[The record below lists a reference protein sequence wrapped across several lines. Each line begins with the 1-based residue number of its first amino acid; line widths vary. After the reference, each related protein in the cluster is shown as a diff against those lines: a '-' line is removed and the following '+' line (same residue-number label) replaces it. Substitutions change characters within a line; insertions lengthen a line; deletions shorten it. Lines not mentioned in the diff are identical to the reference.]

1 MGVTDRINRARNNHL
16 KFSSNAKIGYLA
28 VILAAT
34 LEAFRQILS
43 KAFLVPE
50 NVNMIQLNP
59 ITIAFIIFVVNGLF
73 FTGLARK
80 NHSILQIKKKDL
92 ILLAFI
98 GISEGSALIIYFY
111 GLHNSTAINASVL
124 NNGEILFS
132 VLIAIVAFRER
143 LQKMERLPFA
153 MIVIGMI
160 ALPIG
165 YDIYSNGLVMT
176 KLVFG
181 DILLLTAGLFWAL
194 DINMSKYVSERIG
207 SQRITQLASFMA
219 AAFTL
224 VLIFALQIRLDV
236 SPLQI
241 PPIAA
246 IGLVSI
252 GLSTALFVT
261 GLKLI
266 GAVRTILIYSINS
279 AFGVVLSFIFLHESI
294 TMASV
299 ISVGIAFLGLYFLRN
314 KLAGIKQDVIN
325 REEQS
330 KD

>member
-1 MGVTDRINRARNNHL
+1 MGITDEVD
-16 KFSSNAKIGYLA
+16 KIHSKSRVISKTKLGYFA

-43 KAFLVPE
+43 KAFLVPA
-50 NVNMIQLNP
+50 NLDMSQLNP
-59 ITIAFIIFVVNGLF
+59 VTIALVIFVVNGLF

-80 NHSILQIKKKDL
+80 NHSILRIKKKDL
-92 ILLAFI
+92 ILLALI
-98 GISEGSALIIYFY
+98 GIAEGAALITYFY

-132 VLIAIVAFRER
+132 LLIAIIAFRER
-143 LQKMERLPFA
+143 LQKMERIPFLL
-153 MIVIGMI
+153 ITIGMV

-165 YDIYSNGLVMT
+165 YDLYSNGLIMT
-176 KLVFG
+176 KLVIG
-181 DILLLTAGLFWAL
+181 DFLLLLAGFFWAL
-194 DINMSKYVSERIG
+194 DINMSKHVSERVG

-219 AAFTL
+219 AAFAL
-224 VLIFALQIRLDV
+224 GLIVILQIKVDIN
-236 SPLQI
+236 PLQI

-246 IGLVSI
+246 IGIVSI

-279 AFGVVLSFIFLHESI
+279 AFGVVLSFIFLHEYVSM
-294 TMASV
+294 TNV
-299 ISVGIAFLGLYFLRN
+299 ISVGIAFLGLYLLRN
-314 KLAGIKQDVIN
+314 RLAETKDISVI
-325 REEQS
+325 ED
-330 KD
+330 KKHD